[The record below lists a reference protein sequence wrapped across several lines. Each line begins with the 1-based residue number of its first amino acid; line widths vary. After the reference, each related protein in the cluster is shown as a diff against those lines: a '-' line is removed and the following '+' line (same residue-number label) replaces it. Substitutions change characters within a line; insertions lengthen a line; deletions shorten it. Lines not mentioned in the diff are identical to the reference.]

1 MYSILLSQYV
11 SQWKKKKMNSFIT
24 KLHGIPVLW
33 EQYILKR
40 SMHLKFVLMWPIYFN
55 LGLSVEKKK

>member
-1 MYSILLSQYV
+1 
-11 SQWKKKKMNSFIT
+11 MNSFIT